1 MYPGLKLKLN
11 RNDMDALRVIIQHAL
26 QEYKCDPIS
35 AYACKDF
42 SSEFILSLAKKI
54 VANGYKVEYTITLK
68 PLQIWC
74 FKSLLSNVNSL
85 PPMSYEYNLLLRLC
99 SEIDRFSL
107 KCKNLQL
114 Q

>member
-1 MYPGLKLKLN
+1 MYPGLKLKFN
-11 RNDMDALRVIIQHAL
+11 RNDMDAIRVIVQHAL
-26 QEYKCDPIS
+26 NNSTCDPIT
-35 AYACKDF
+35 AYAIKDF
-42 SSEFILSLAKKI
+42 SSEFILNLAKKI
-54 VANGYKVEYTITLK
+54 VANGFKDEYSITLK
-68 PLQIWC
+68 PLQLWC

-85 PPMSYEYNLLLRLC
+85 SAKSYEYNLLLRLC